1 MLPNWLTLRRRRK
14 HTGSQQPLLPK
25 AYLHCEAL
33 EKRLLLFGPGHGFG
47 PPVAVSD
54 SYNVLH
60 NHALSVAAPGVLAND
75 SSGSGGALSAVL
87 QSNPGHGSLTFNA
100 NGSFTYTPQ
109 TNFAG
114 SDSFTYEAYDGSSY
128 SSPATVTVNVTDQP
142 PVVLNP
148 GSQSGNEG
156 NSVALAM
163 SASDADGDPLS
174 FSASS
179 LPAGLTINAGTGLI
193 SGTLGN
199 QSAGTYTTTVT
210 ASDGITTGSASFTWT
225 VADTT
230 TPTLTNPG
238 HQLNQAGSSI
248 SLTIASADADNDALR
263 FTATGLPTGLS
274 INSTGLISGTI
285 NGNVSGTSTVTVT
298 ASDGSNQASVSFSW
312 QVASLSP
319 PVLTNPGTQNNAE
332 ADAVSLPLAASDPNG
347 LTISYA
353 ASGLPA
359 GLSIDGNTGIISGT
373 ISYGAAQVNGGRY
386 SVTATVT
393 DQVGASA
400 SQTFSWTIA
409 HTNRPPVATN
419 ESITATADNALV
431 FTLTASDPDN
441 DPLTYQV
448 VGNPSHGTVSLA
460 GSTATYTPAAH
471 YLGSDSF
478 TFKANDGQADSN
490 TATVSLT
497 VQAAPITAN
506 GRNVSANAAGSGSL
520 LVATFT
526 SGDPLAA
533 AAQFSATIAWG
544 DGQTSA
550 GTVTADTGGGFDVS
564 GSHAYAEHGILP
576 TQVTISDSGSS
587 SATAS
592 GSANVPFGVNSNAQS
607 AGGVNFLPSGSTP
620 AAGQVS
626 NALGVGVPTGSS
638 SASSGSPFNR
648 AIPIG
653 SNGRAGGSSGSTPN
667 GSLANQWLRGQQ
679 TNRSS
684 GGAGGQGTVP
694 LSPNSPLASGSI
706 DVAGG
711 SLPAAGSFSL
721 SVGSLPTGGSSGG
734 GLNPITPGYH
744 SYSWTVHQSTSNAD
758 GSTTTIDETI
768 SYYYSG
774 LPYATPDAGDFSVT
788 VTYGYSFTMHAVTA
802 GSNRTVTEDESDSY
816 NYVMQ
821 LTGSGDTVSYTI
833 DDSGADSL
841 SSTATGSSSQ
851 SGSSGSNSNTYT
863 QQSQSNDSYTLH
875 ETGSS
880 SQSGSTSNSY
890 SFASSGSSSSNDQES
905 GTATMTGADN
915 SSGSDTYTYQAS
927 TADNHSYTESGS
939 ASNGTSMTSS
949 NYSDTGNS
957 TSSWTDHGSETMNSP
972 AGQDVALQAGGSS
985 STPPTDQ
992 TTDSFADTAGS
1003 NSTYTI
1009 TVTGSNGAFTTVMN
1023 QSGSDTSTAG
1033 DQGTDTYDDISGVAD
1048 PRTADASATIA
1059 QEDQGSD
1066 NFNNT
1071 DTGNDGYTLAESYSY
1086 DGSQYTLNSLSET
1099 ETGGDNFTT
1108 QDQSSDTVHDTGT
1121 GLNDTSTGATNAS
1134 DQGSDTF
1141 TVQISGSGNTVTV
1154 TLDGSGQDQPT
1165 SSDQGTENFDQ
1176 TAAASV
1182 AGANSPGGTGSNNS
1196 AALGNQ
1202 WSDTVT
1208 GGNVTEEDKGSDN
1221 FTDSD
1226 TGKGN
1231 VTLHEVD
1238 TYTNGVAAVT
1248 SFSLDA
1254 TSSDTFTST
1263 DKVNDTWTD
1272 DSSQQDQASLTAADS
1287 SQSSGSA
1294 TGGSSDHEQAS
1305 GTFNE
1310 TDGGTDSVKLHI
1322 SGSGNSYTAT
1332 VHEGMSDTYQDSE
1345 ADNTTFNDSSTL
1357 NSSELDPT
1365 AGASAA
1371 GQATAAA
1378 TNGGVT
1384 ETDQGSEQG
1393 SGTDKGTDNGSLDES
1408 MTIDLAANTVTLNSF
1423 SFTDNGSDNFTAG
1436 DTGTANVTDQGNS
1449 NTANVVSD
1457 GNSSTASLNDTATDT
1472 FSAGDTGTGTYTVSV
1487 SGDANSYTVTQT
1499 STVTDNYQSSDSW
1512 SDQWNDSGTGQGKNV
1527 AQSADP
1533 NAPTVTTLGTA
1544 TVTDQ
1549 GNDQETVQDGG
1560 QETVT
1565 ESETL
1570 TVANSAATL
1579 TNVTLSITGQDT
1591 STDNVSGVDTITAN
1605 GTSNTAITDPTS
1617 QVVGGTD
1624 TATDQEQ
1631 ATDNFTQKVTATD
1644 NYSETISGSGTTY
1657 TVTTGDSITDNYQ
1670 TSDQGNDQF
1679 NDGNTEQG
1687 TAAGQSA
1694 NATNTVGDQGGD
1706 TFQMNDQGSDTLSDS
1721 NTTTYANGVAT
1732 PGSFSMDASGQD
1744 APSISENGTET
1755 VTDDGS
1761 NVASDLQNA
1770 AVGSSSSGTAN
1781 VHDKGVD
1788 NFNDQQTATDSYS
1801 EHISGTGASYT
1812 TTMDESESVSSQNS
1826 NQDTQTFDDTGTNL
1840 LGDTASNGS
1849 SPSNAE
1855 QADGSEGMNIGS
1867 NDSENIGFHEVLS
1880 VASGVATITGL
1891 SVTIGGNDSST
1902 EADNGTA
1909 TLDDSGSNSN
1919 LHSTDNF
1926 TDRNAF
1932 GDNYTITVTGS
1943 GTTFT
1948 TTVDVGGTE
1957 NATNSDGFGDSG
1969 SSSGIGG
1976 NWQTGFLASIQ
1987 NAPAGQTPVS
1997 DTGSDSGSDNE
2008 TNGDSF
2014 SMHEVVTTNGDQTTI
2029 TDFSLSASGSDSFG
2043 DSEKGS
2049 DTAGQ
2054 ATDSFTE
2061 TDHGGDEF
2069 TLSETG
2075 SSPNG
2080 VFQVDSF
2087 HYHADGSYT
2096 ETDDSAASDGTHTN
2110 DTDETITE
2118 SYNVDESG
2126 SGDNIT
2132 FTETDNTTTTTDN
2145 PSSSSD
2151 PANTYNADTSSTTT
2165 LQRASN
2171 GTIGSDS
2178 PVVSSFTQQKNTQS
2192 HSSSAGSGTNSN
2204 GSTFVNSSSSS
2215 TTTSLVTNGS
2225 EANGVTVIASLSYS
2239 STTSGQVNTQ
2249 TTNPDGST
2257 SQTSTPSSSTTAETG
2272 SDSAGYTHDYY
2283 WSTVSNWVNTASDG
2297 SSTSGSSPSDGRSE
2311 QVSTVTSQSPQDLQ
2325 LSMLEAPAGPSDA
2338 VNLELAAFALAAPP
2352 VAAEPERWHHLIPQT
2367 LAGETGIDKIVNIHL
2382 KEFARMMPA
2391 SLHTELEKAGWEL
2404 DWAAWISKQK
2414 GTISAQQI
2422 QAKIKDM
2429 MTSDKYKAF
2438 FKDPRV
2444 RMPDFANYMDYLK
2457 GGKRYSDIL
2466 KRVTDA
2472 ETALKSAKTTAEIA
2486 KAKDALAKARNA
2498 LTTVEKQYEFERIL
2512 GQMKYKYASRLLQT
2526 GKGSRLLAL
2535 LGRLAKN
2542 PVIRVGG
2549 KLLVVVGNVL
2559 MVVDVVNAANRVDY
2573 LNALRDAT
2581 KELNKLL
2588 IDALRATP
2596 YQLPESTL
2604 VPLKQYYL
2612 SLRRLVEM
2620 DDELAAQN
2628 PALKKVLI
2636 EILDAIQHNINIAA
2650 GTEGGG
2656 FWVFPEG
2663 GDPSFPPRQPP
2674 PTEDD

>member
-1 MLPNWLTLRRRRK
+1 MLLNWLKLRRRRN
-14 HTGSQQPLLPK
+14 HTASQHPVLPK

-60 NHALSVAAPGVLAND
+60 NHALSVTSPGVLAND
-75 SSGSGGALSAVL
+75 GSGSGGALSAVL

-156 NSVALAM
+156 TSVALAM

-210 ASDGITTGSASFTWT
+210 ASDGITTGSASFAWS

-238 HQLNQAGSSI
+238 HQLNQAGSTI
-248 SLTIASADADNDALR
+248 SLSIASADADNDPLS

-285 NGNVSGTSTVTVT
+285 NGNVSGTSTVTIT
-298 ASDGSNQASVSFSW
+298 ASDGNNQVSVSFSW

-332 ADAVSLPLAASDPNG
+332 ADAVSLHLAASDPNG
-347 LTISYA
+347 LSMSYA

-359 GLSIDGNTGIISGT
+359 GLSINGNTGIISGA

-400 SQTFSWTIA
+400 SQTFTWTIA
-409 HTNRPPVATN
+409 HTNRPPTAGN
-419 ESITATADNALV
+419 ESVTATADNALV
-431 FTLTASDPDN
+431 FTLTATDPDN

-460 GSTATYTPAAH
+460 GNTATYTPAAH

-490 TATVSLT
+490 TATVSLM

-526 SGDPLAA
+526 SADPLAT

-592 GSANVPFGVNSNAQS
+592 GSANVPFAVNSNAQS
-607 AGGVNFLPSGSTP
+607 AGGVNFLPSGNTP

-626 NALGVGVPTGSS
+626 NALGVGLPTGSS

-653 SNGRAGGSSGSTPN
+653 SSGSAGGSSGSAPN
-667 GSLANQWLRGQQ
+667 GSLASQWLRGQQ
-679 TNRSS
+679 TNRSG
-684 GGAGGQGTVP
+684 GGAAGQGTVP

-706 DVAGG
+706 DVGGG

-744 SYSWTVHQSTSNAD
+744 SYSWSVHQSTSNAD

-851 SGSSGSNSNTYT
+851 TGSSGSNSNTYT

-890 SFASSGSSSSNDQES
+890 SFASNGSSSSNDQES

-927 TADNHSYTESGS
+927 TADNYSYTESGS
-939 ASNGTSMTSS
+939 AGNGTSSTSS
-949 NYSDTGNS
+949 NYSTSGNS
-957 TSSWTDHGSETMNSP
+957 TSAWTDHGSETMNSP
-972 AGQDVALQAGGSS
+972 AGQDPALQAGGSNA
-985 STPPTDQ
+985 TPPTDQ

-1033 DQGTDTYDDISGVAD
+1033 DQGTDTYDDTSGVAD

-1059 QEDQGSD
+1059 EEDQGSD
-1066 NFNNT
+1066 NFNDT
-1071 DTGNDGYTLAESYSY
+1071 DTGTDGYTLAESYSY
-1086 DGSQYTLNSLSET
+1086 NGSQYTLNSLSET
-1099 ETGGDNFTT
+1099 ETGGDNFTS
-1108 QDQSSDTVHDTGT
+1108 QDQAGDTVHDNAT
-1121 GLNDTSTGATNAS
+1121 GLNDTSTATSSSS

-1141 TVQISGSGNTVTV
+1141 TVQITGSGNTIIV

-1182 AGANSPGGTGSNNS
+1182 AGASSPGGTGSNNS

-1208 GGNVTEEDKGSDN
+1208 SGNVTEEDQGSDN

-1226 TGKGN
+1226 TGQGN

-1254 TSSDTFTST
+1254 SSSDTFTST
-1263 DKVNDTWTD
+1263 DKVKDTWTD
-1272 DSSQQDQASLTAADS
+1272 ASTEQDQASLTAADS

-1294 TGGSSDHEQAS
+1294 TGGSSENEQAS
-1305 GTFNE
+1305 GNINE

-1345 ADNTTFNDSSTL
+1345 ADNTTFNDTSTL

-1408 MTIDLAANTVTLNSF
+1408 MTIDLAANTVTLTSF
-1423 SFTDNGSDNFTAG
+1423 SFTDNGSDTFTDG
-1436 DTGTANVTDQGNS
+1436 DTGSANVTDKGNS
-1449 NTANVVSD
+1449 DTANVVSD
-1457 GNSSTASLNDTATDT
+1457 GNSSTDSLNDTATDT
-1472 FSAGDTGTGTYTVSV
+1472 FSDGDTGTDTYTVSV
-1487 SGDANSYTVTQT
+1487 SGDANSYTVTEN

-1533 NAPTVTTLGTA
+1533 NAPTVTTLGTD

-1549 GNDQETVQDGG
+1549 GNDQESVQDGG

-1565 ESETL
+1565 ASETV
-1570 TVANSAATL
+1570 TYANSTATL
-1579 TNVTLSITGQDT
+1579 TNVTLSITGQDS
-1591 STDNVSGVDTITAN
+1591 STDNVSGVDTVTDN

-1631 ATDNFTQKVTATD
+1631 ATDNFTQKDTATD

-1679 NDGNTEQG
+1679 NDANTEQG

-1694 NATNTVGDQGGD
+1694 NATDTVDDLGGD
-1706 TFQMNDQGSDTLSDS
+1706 TFLMKDQGSDTLSES

-1732 PGSFSMDASGQD
+1732 PGTFSMDASGQD
-1744 APSISENGTET
+1744 APNISETGSET
-1755 VTDDGS
+1755 VTDDGN

-1770 AVGSSSSGTAN
+1770 AVGSSANGTASI
-1781 VHDKGVD
+1781 HDKGVD
-1788 NFNDQQTATDSYS
+1788 NFNDQQTASDSYS
-1801 EHISGTGASYT
+1801 EHISGTGTSYT
-1812 TTMDESESVSSQNS
+1812 TTMDEGESANSQDS

-1849 SPSNAE
+1849 STSASE
-1855 QADGSEGMNIGS
+1855 QADGNEGMNIGS

-1891 SVTIGGNDSST
+1891 SVTVGGTDSST
-1902 EADNGTA
+1902 EADTGNA

-1919 LHSTDNF
+1919 LDSTDNF
-1926 TDRNAF
+1926 ADQNAL
-1932 GDNYTITVTGS
+1932 GDNYMITVAGS
-1943 GTTFT
+1943 GTSFT

-1957 NATNSDGFGDSG
+1957 NDTNSDGFGDSG

-1976 NWQTGFLASIQ
+1976 DWQTAFLASIQ

-2008 TNGDSF
+2008 TNGDTF
-2014 SMHEVVTTNGDQTTI
+2014 SMHEVATTNGDQTTI
-2029 TDFSLSASGSDSFG
+2029 TNFSLSASGSDSFG
-2043 DSEKGS
+2043 DSDKGS

-2061 TDHGGDEF
+2061 TDKGGDEF
-2069 TLSETG
+2069 TLAETG

-2087 HYHADGSYT
+2087 NYHADGSYA
-2096 ETDDSAASDGTHTN
+2096 ETDDSVASDGTHTN
-2110 DTDETITE
+2110 DTDETFSE
-2118 SYNVDESG
+2118 SYSLDESG
-2126 SGDNIT
+2126 SGNNIT
-2132 FTETDNTTTTTDN
+2132 FTETDTSTTTTDN
-2145 PSSSSD
+2145 PSTSND
-2151 PANTYNADTSSTTT
+2151 PANTYNADTSSTTALQQT
-2165 LQRASN
+2165 LN
-2171 GTIGSDS
+2171 GTVGSDG
-2178 PVVSSFTQQKNTQS
+2178 PLINSFTQQQNTHS
-2192 HSSSAGSGTNSN
+2192 HSTSAGSGSN
-2204 GSTFVNSSSSS
+2204 GAPFVNSSSSS
-2215 TTTSLVTNGS
+2215 TTTSLVTNGN
-2225 EANGVTVIASLSYS
+2225 EANGTPVIASLNYN
-2239 STTSGQVNTQ
+2239 STTTCQADTQ

-2257 SQTSTPSSSTTAETG
+2257 FETTTPSSSTTTETG
-2272 SDSAGYTHDYY
+2272 SDSVGYTQDYY
-2283 WSTVSNWVNTASDG
+2283 WSSTPSWVNTASDG
-2297 SSTSGSSPSDGRSE
+2297 TATSGGTPSSSNTQQDTAAASE
-2311 QVSTVTSQSPQDLQ
+2311 TLPTLPLA
-2325 LSMLEAPAGPSDA
+2325 LILLAGPGGVPSVPNMYNYGPKFWETLDPQVQKA
-2338 VNLELAAFALAAPP
+2338 MEAFN
-2352 VAAEPERWHHLIPQT
+2352 ERANWQIHHSMQQGSINTQT
-2367 LAGETGIDKIVNIHL
+2367 LADRLLAEKGINVHDASRLYYVPNRTVHKNLTRAQLTWIADQIKKSKGKWKTAEDVFKNVKLDEYL
-2382 KEFARMMPA
+2382 KHE
-2391 SLHTELEKAGWEL
+2391 
-2404 DWAAWISKQK
+2404 
-2414 GTISAQQI
+2414 AQLRE
-2422 QAKIKDM
+2422 A
-2429 MTSDKYKAF
+2429 
-2438 FKDPRV
+2438 FKDYAIPVNGTMADLNRV
-2444 RMPDFANYMDYLK
+2444 RNKLGLADYIPGQKNSSVGSKEAIAKWTQGTKDRMGLLK
-2457 GGKRYSDIL
+2457 KIGIALGVIAVLDTL
-2466 KRVTDA
+2466 AQGA
-2472 ETALKSAKTTAEIA
+2472 ETAVLIANPDEEAQRALDEFLSKYDAALQRTLKYGSITEWDQQT
-2486 KAKDALAKARNA
+2486 LA
-2498 LTTVEKQYEFERIL
+2498 F
-2512 GQMKYKYASRLLQT
+2512 
-2526 GKGSRLLAL
+2526 
-2535 LGRLAKN
+2535 
-2542 PVIRVGG
+2542 
-2549 KLLVVVGNVL
+2549 KLS
-2559 MVVDVVNAANRVDY
+2559 DY
-2573 LNALRDAT
+2573 L
-2581 KELNKLL
+2581 
-2588 IDALRATP
+2588 RAIKMPPAVINT
-2596 YQLPESTL
+2596 QLAVML
-2604 VPLKQYYL
+2604 GIFPL
-2612 SLRRLVEM
+2612 
-2620 DDELAAQN
+2620 
-2628 PALKKVLI
+2628 
-2636 EILDAIQHNINIAA
+2636 
-2650 GTEGGG
+2650 
-2656 FWVFPEG
+2656 
-2663 GDPSFPPRQPP
+2663 GD
-2674 PTEDD
+2674 